1 VANRYSTVVNR
12 YQTVSTV
19 ANLDVSNF

>member
-1 VANRYSTVVNR
+1 VANR

-19 ANLDVSNF
+19 VNHYVANR